1 MQYVGRNCET
11 PAPVM
16 TEPTSV
22 LIPEIVYVPIFSQ
35 AVFVCQVTGSPQPSI
50 DWFKDDVIIPN
61 EESQFLIVPSVTLS
75 DRGKYYCTATNT
87 LGTDISNTGYL
98 GIYGQYR
105 FSIGS
110 WICHIWEDCSNNVL
124 PYMMNRH
131 SD

>member
-11 PAPVM
+11 RKWKLESSHPNFALHSVMNVPCSLVAAAPVM

-50 DWFKDDVIIPN
+50 EWFKDDVIIPN

-75 DRGKYYCTATNT
+75 DRGKYYCTVTNT

-98 GIYGQYR
+98 GIYGQYT
-105 FSIGS
+105 
-110 WICHIWEDCSNNVL
+110 
-124 PYMMNRH
+124 
-131 SD
+131 